1 MLHRTLMAA
10 SSIALVAALAGCATD
25 SGSALTDQDQEL
37 AVAFDGMSR
46 DANVAGDADAGL
58 AFSGAAMAVRL
69 GLRPTPIDVTVNGE
83 SRRYFA
89 FVHILGS
96 TRALPIAALRTVV
109 AYRGEA
115 PRPIEVLYV
124 VAGADSVGLDHPMA
138 SGRRPDPAKFGV
150 SSWKDLVAKQFYV
163 AVSGL
168 AMIKQ
173 QADAGTPCPKP
184 SPRANVSCTAVKFG
198 LRVSGDY
205 FGLVNNQRGQFDRSK
220 QVTISTRA
228 ADVNGAVLIID

>member
-10 SSIALVAALAGCATD
+10 GTVALVAVMAGCSTD
-25 SGSALTDQDQEL
+25 SGSSPTDQDQEL

-69 GLRPTPIDVTVNGE
+69 GLRPTPIDVMVNGE
-83 SRRYFA
+83 SRRYLA
-89 FVHILGS
+89 FVHVLGS
-96 TRALPIAALRTVV
+96 TRALPVAALRTVV
-109 AYRGEA
+109 AYRGEDQ
-115 PRPIEVLYV
+115 RPTEVLYV
-124 VAGADSVGLDHPMA
+124 AAGSDSVGLDHPMA
-138 SGRRPDPAKFGV
+138 SGGRPDPTKFGV

-163 AVSGL
+163 AASGL
-168 AMIKQ
+168 AMIKR

-198 LRVSGDY
+198 LRVAGDY
-205 FGLVNNQRGQFDRSK
+205 YGLVNNQRGQLDRSK
-220 QVTISTRA
+220 KVTISTRA

>member
-10 SSIALVAALAGCATD
+10 GTVALVAVMAGCSTD
-25 SGSALTDQDQEL
+25 SGSSPTDQDQEL

-69 GLRPTPIDVTVNGE
+69 GLRPTPIDVMVNGE
-83 SRRYFA
+83 SRRYLA
-89 FVHILGS
+89 FVHVLGS
-96 TRALPIAALRTVV
+96 TRALPVAALRTVV
-109 AYRGEA
+109 AYRGEDQ
-115 PRPIEVLYV
+115 RPTEVLYV
-124 VAGADSVGLDHPMA
+124 AAGSDSVGLAHPMA
-138 SGRRPDPAKFGV
+138 SVGRPDPTKFGV
-150 SSWKDLVAKQFYV
+150 SSWKDLVANQFYV
-163 AVSGL
+163 ATSGL
-168 AMIKQ
+168 AMIKR

-198 LRVSGDY
+198 LRVAGDY
-205 FGLVNNQRGQFDRSK
+205 YGLVNNQRGQLDRSK
-220 QVTISTRA
+220 KVTISTRA

>member
-1 MLHRTLMAA
+1 MLHRTLRAA
-10 SSIALVAALAGCATD
+10 GSVALAAVVAGCATEA
-25 SGSALTDQDQEL
+25 GSVLTDQDQDL
-37 AVAFDGMSR
+37 AVAVDGMSR
-46 DANVAGDADAGL
+46 DANVAGDADAGA

-69 GLRPTPIDVTVNGE
+69 GLRPTPIDVMVDGE

-89 FVHILGS
+89 FVHVLGS
-96 TRALPIAALRTVV
+96 TRALPVAALRTMV

-115 PRPIEVLYV
+115 QRPTEVLYV
-124 VAGADSVGLDHPMA
+124 AAGADSVGLDHPMA
-138 SGRRPDPAKFGV
+138 SGGRPDPTKFGV
-150 SSWKDLVAKQFYV
+150 SSWKDRVANQFYV
-163 AVSGL
+163 AVRGF
-168 AMIKQ
+168 AMIKR

-205 FGLVNNQRGQFDRSK
+205 FGLINNQRGQLDRSK
-220 QVTISTRA
+220 KVAISTRA